1 MASSQSNT
9 APAGEAMAGYTLTPA
24 ARRVFSIRESR
35 IENEMILKP
44 QDLLVVLKMLARG
57 RDSAW
62 TYNGLAVELGMS
74 PSEVHA
80 GVKRAI
86 RARLARADG
95 GSCPARPVVR
105 PVEEFVFYGVPH
117 VFIPDQ
123 GGETRGIP
131 TAWAA
136 PLLRESLVGGSAP
149 PPVWPHP
156 EGTSR
161 GYEFSPL
168 YRAAPEAALRDE
180 RLYNL
185 LTLLD
190 VFRMGRA
197 REVKMARELFRDLI
211 REYDHGRQS
220 EH

>member
-1 MASSQSNT
+1 MK
-9 APAGEAMAGYTLTPA
+9 
-24 ARRVFSIRESR
+24 
-35 IENEMILKP
+35 LKP
-44 QDLLVVLKMLARG
+44 QDLLIVLKMLASG

-86 RARLARADG
+86 RAGLARAGDG
-95 GSCPARPVVR
+95 GCPARPVTR
-105 PVEEFVFYGVPH
+105 AVEEFVFYGVPH
-117 VFIPDQ
+117 VFVPDQ

-136 PLLRESLVGGSAP
+136 PRLREKLVTGNAP

-180 RLYNL
+180 PLYNL

-190 VFRMGRA
+190 VLRMGRA
-197 REVKMARELFRDLI
+197 REVSMARELFRDLM
-211 REYDHGRQS
+211 REYGHRATL
-220 EH
+220 